1 MIAFSGHRWQGPRVQ
16 KTTPFLM
23 VLALGI
29 ASLYISI
36 RSEAD
41 IPPADAAPPA
51 VAPAPP
57 AAVAAQ
63 PAQVV
68 ETAAKPEPVA
78 PPVRPWP
85 HQGSDI
91 APDSAATFGALPN
104 GLRYII
110 QPNSEPPGRVSMRLH
125 IGFGSLMEA
134 DDQQGLAHFLE
145 HMAFNG
151 TDSHKA
157 DELVPVMQRLGIAF
171 GAGVN
176 AYTGFDETVY
186 MLDLPDLSKETMDLC
201 FNIMRE
207 FGGGALLL
215 PEEIKKERGVIL
227 NEKAARDSVD
237 YRLMVKQFQTLL
249 PASRIPHR
257 LPIGTEEVI
266 KGAPRERFADLYD
279 RYYVPS
285 RMTFVLVGDIDPQEM
300 AARIEREFGGLENPS
315 ATAPEA
321 DRGRFEAP
329 EGLVVSVFADKEVKN
344 TTLALT
350 AVKPFVRKPDTAA
363 KRVADM
369 PLEVANS
376 MLSRRIDR
384 LAKREG
390 APILGG
396 GADRDEMFA
405 FAELGSV
412 QLMVADDKWR
422 EAVPL
427 LEQEFRR
434 VIEHGFTDD
443 ELAEARANLLDSYE
457 QAVKRKDTRKSPDL
471 AMGLVRT
478 INGETVWS
486 TPETNLEIA
495 RAGLGDLTASR
506 CHEAFKAFWD
516 VPGRHLILTTRDE
529 TKDLER
535 ELSALFNNSMG
546 EPVEPPAATET
557 AEFAYESFGKPG
569 TVASRGKVDDMAI
582 TQLVLSNQV
591 RINLKPTD
599 FDKNRISLSA
609 RIGSGQLG
617 QPKNTPMLHFFAT
630 SIVEGGGLGKHS
642 NDELE
647 RILAGKQVGVNF
659 AVDEDAFVLAGHT
672 TPRDLALQLRLMCA
686 SLTDPGYRDEALWQF
701 QKAIPMI
708 FQQLKHS
715 PAGPQAEMEGWLHG
729 GDHRYSLATL
739 EQLSA
744 YTIADVKKWL
754 TPELTKG
761 YLELSIVGDFEVD
774 AILPELLATFG
785 ALPARDKAKPDLP
798 AARKVLF
805 PNAPANKTLTYE
817 SAVPQAVASVFW
829 QTPGPR
835 GNQKQFRRLGLLG
848 AVFADRLR
856 QVIREELGATYSPQ
870 GGIEG
875 SEALDHFG
883 YMSAQAI
890 GKTEDVDALLKAM
903 LGVGDKLSAGDI
915 TADELERVR
924 NPLLKSIEKMQR
936 DNGYWLGTVLSRCQ
950 EDPQRIELI
959 RGREADL
966 RSITTK
972 ELNDL
977 ARKYLGAEHALLV
990 AIKTAAGQPTE

>member
-1 MIAFSGHRWQGPRVQ
+1 
-16 KTTPFLM
+16 M

-36 RSEAD
+36 RSEAER
-41 IPPADAAPPA
+41 PPPEPAPA
-51 VAPAPP
+51 VAAPAPP
-57 AAVAAQ
+57 TGDSAAPAEGAGDASGAGGGTVAA
-63 PAQVV
+63 
-68 ETAAKPEPVA
+68 PVA
-78 PPVRPWP
+78 PPVRLWP
-85 HQGSDI
+85 HEASDI
-91 APDSAATFGALPN
+91 PPDPDAVFGALPN
-104 GLRYII
+104 GMRYII
-110 QPNSEPPGRVSMRLH
+110 QRNSEPPGRVSMRLH
-125 IGFGSLMEA
+125 IAFGSLMEA

-151 TDSHKA
+151 TESHTA

-186 MLDLPDLSKETMDLC
+186 MLDLPDLSAETMDLC

-215 PEEIKKERGVIL
+215 PEEIEKERGVIL

-266 KGAPRERFADLYD
+266 QQAPRERFADLYD

-285 RMTFVLVGDIDPQEM
+285 RMTFVLVGALDPEAM
-300 AARIEREFGGLENPS
+300 AGRIEREFGGLENP
-315 ATAPEA
+315 ATPAPEA

-329 EGLVVSVFADKEVKN
+329 EGLVVSVFADKEVK
-344 TTLALT
+344 TTMLALT
-350 AVKPFVRKPDTAA
+350 AVKPYISKPDTAA
-363 KRVADM
+363 KRVAEL
-369 PLEVANS
+369 PLQLANS

-384 LAKREG
+384 LAKQEDS
-390 APILGG
+390 PIIGG
-396 GADRDEMFA
+396 GADKNELFA
-405 FAELGSV
+405 FAELGTV
-412 QLMVADDKWR
+412 QLAVADEQWR
-422 EAVPL
+422 DAVGL
-427 LEQEFRR
+427 LEREFRR
-434 VIEHGFTDD
+434 VIEHGFTAD
-443 ELAEARANLLDSYE
+443 ELDEAKANLLDAYE
-457 QAVKRKDTRKSPDL
+457 QAVKRRDTRKSPDL
-471 AMGLVRT
+471 AMALVRT
-478 INGETVWS
+478 INAETVWS
-486 TPETNLEIA
+486 TPETNLEIV
-495 RAGLGDLTASR
+495 RAGLEELTVSR
-506 CHEAFKAFWD
+506 CHEAFRSFWD
-516 VPGRHLILTTRDE
+516 VAGRHLILTTREE
-529 TKDLER
+529 TPDLGR
-535 ELSALFNNSMG
+535 ELSALFNDSIST
-546 EPVEPPAATET
+546 PVEPPITAET
-557 AEFAYESFGKPG
+557 REFAYENFGKPG
-569 TVASRGKVDDMAI
+569 TVASRSRTEDMDI
-582 TQLVLSNQV
+582 TRLVLSNQV

-599 FDKNRISLSA
+599 FEKNRISMSA
-609 RIGSGQLG
+609 RIGSGQWS
-617 QPKNTPMLHFFAT
+617 QPKDTPMLAFFAT
-630 SIVEGGGLGKHS
+630 SIFEGGGLGKHS

-647 RILAGKQVGVNF
+647 RILAGKQAGVNF
-659 AVDEDAFVLAGHT
+659 SVDEDAFVLAGHT
-672 TPRDLALQLRLMCA
+672 TPRDLGLQLRLMCA

-701 QKAIPMI
+701 QRAIPAI

-715 PAGPQAEMEGWLHG
+715 PAGPQAEMQGWLHG
-729 GDHRYSLATL
+729 GDHRYSLATM

-785 ALPARDKAKPDLP
+785 ALPTRAKAKPDLP

-817 SAVPQAVASVFW
+817 SAVPQAVASVIW

-848 AVFADRLR
+848 MVFGDRLR
-856 QVIREELGATYSPQ
+856 QVIREELGATYSPR

-875 SEALDHFG
+875 SEALDDFG
-883 YMSAQAI
+883 YMMAQAI

-903 LGVGDKLSAGDI
+903 LEVGDKLSTGNI
-915 TADELERVR
+915 TEDELERVR
-924 NPLLKSIEKMQR
+924 RPMLKSIEKMRR
-936 DNGYWLGTVLSRCQ
+936 DNGYWLGTVLSRSQ

-959 RGREADL
+959 RGREADIE
-966 RSITTK
+966 SITIK

-977 ARKYLGAEHALLV
+977 ARKHLTAESALLV
-990 AIKTAAGQPTE
+990 AIKTSGEHGE